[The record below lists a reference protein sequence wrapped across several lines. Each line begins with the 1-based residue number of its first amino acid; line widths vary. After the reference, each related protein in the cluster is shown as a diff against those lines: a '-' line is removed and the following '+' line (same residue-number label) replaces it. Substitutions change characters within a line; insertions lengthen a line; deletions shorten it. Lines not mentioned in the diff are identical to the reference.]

1 VRFANQHKA
10 GQRASFCC
18 HHRRIN
24 RVVESSPATFQ
35 TVSLRTSVKA
45 CPPEFGA
52 MAADVRRDLIRR
64 RLYYVADGE
73 APTRKGKAMR
83 KKKKVA
89 DMVDDVLARQAKTRA
104 DRTGGPFEAA
114 LEALMGTEKRADALA
129 LSSSNK
135 VPGPPVGV
143 PRRGLR

>member
-1 VRFANQHKA
+1 
-10 GQRASFCC
+10 
-18 HHRRIN
+18 
-24 RVVESSPATFQ
+24 
-35 TVSLRTSVKA
+35 
-45 CPPEFGA
+45 
-52 MAADVRRDLIRR
+52 
-64 RLYYVADGE
+64 
-73 APTRKGKAMR
+73 MR